1 MLYDTEEGSGGKR
14 ERDPLLLKAQG
25 HMGDNVSYFPCFST
39 TTETLGRQSQ
49 LLLFSVGVLGDG

>member
-1 MLYDTEEGSGGKR
+1 
-14 ERDPLLLKAQG
+14 
-25 HMGDNVSYFPCFST
+25 MGDNVSYFPCFST